1 MCSLFGKTVTPP
13 PRVSFKLITKDLEML
28 WPQGGGIKKTT
39 EAEAESPESPLS
51 AYGRQKWNF
60 EGHMLV
66 FSWNICVYPRTILGQ
81 MRYSETSW
89 NSCVYPKTILEQ
101 MKHSETENGS
111 DYYHV
116 IHKIACLRIKK
127 TQPYCFTMLYKSQII
142 MVRENAHGLW

>member
-1 MCSLFGKTVTPP
+1 MCLAGHREP
-13 PRVSFKLITKDLEML
+13 
-28 WPQGGGIKKTT
+28 
-39 EAEAESPESPLS
+39 ALS

-66 FSWNICVYPRTILGQ
+66 FSWNICVYPKIILEK
-81 MRYSETSW
+81 MKYSET
-89 NSCVYPKTILEQ
+89 K
-101 MKHSETENGS
+101 NGL

-127 TQPYCFTMLYKSQII
+127 TQPYCFTMLYKSQIF